1 MMGRKKL
8 SPEKFAV
15 TTSIR
20 LTPAKKEKFKQLGGI
35 KWLNKILDAEMI
47 NATTPS
53 V

>member
-1 MMGRKKL
+1 MGRKKL
-8 SPEKFAV
+8 SPDKFAV

-47 NATTPS
+47 S
-53 V
+53 VDNKTV